1 MSQEFIY
8 YFDDLEIVKGLAIYA
23 SGEARISYNMAPPDR
38 EVGIFSSYVTDID
51 VMGIKI
57 NGSGQKDEDKILD
70 RKEWLYNLVEQALI
84 NSSRVEQACLDDYN
98 D

>member
-1 MSQEFIY
+1 
-8 YFDDLEIVKGLAIYA
+8 
-23 SGEARISYNMAPPDR
+23 MAPPDR

-70 RKEWLYNLVEQALI
+70 RKEWLYNLVEQALLD
-84 NSSRVEQACLDDYN
+84 SSRVEQACLDDYN

>member
-1 MSQEFIY
+1 
-8 YFDDLEIVKGLAIYA
+8 
-23 SGEARISYNMAPPDR
+23 MAPTDR
-38 EVGIFSSYVTDID
+38 EVGIFTSYVTDID
-51 VMGIKI
+51 VMVIKI

-70 RKEWLYNLVEQALI
+70 HKEWLYNLVEQALI